1 MYKQLRN
8 SVHSNNNFNE
18 LKLWY
23 KLNFNSLKNPPYHI
37 PKPSIKMWAEDDRPR
52 EKLLLKGKASLSDA
66 ELLAILIGTGY
77 RHKSALDLA
86 QDVLEHG
93 QNDWHKISKM
103 SAIELMKIKG
113 LGPAKAINII
123 SALEIG
129 NRKAATII
137 PAKTK
142 VRNSKMIY
150 DHLKPHFSGLP
161 HEEFYVVYLNF
172 ANEIIETKQL
182 SIGGMTSTVVDGK
195 LLFHYALT
203 CQATGFILSHNH
215 PSGHVGPSEA
225 DRKLTNKMRDFAKLI
240 DMQLIDHLI
249 FTDNGYFSFADEG
262 LL

>member
-1 MYKQLRN
+1 M
-8 SVHSNNNFNE
+8 
-18 LKLWY
+18 
-23 KLNFNSLKNPPYHI
+23 KNPTYQQQ
-37 PKPSIKMWAEDDRPR
+37 KPSIKMWAEDDRPR
-52 EKLLLKGKASLSDA
+52 EKLMLKGKASLSDA

-77 RHKSALDLA
+77 RNKSALELA

-103 SAIELMKIKG
+103 TANELMKIKG
-113 LGPAKAINII
+113 MGPAKAINII

-129 NRKAATII
+129 NRKAATLI

-142 VRNSKMIY
+142 VTHSKMIY
-150 DHLKPHFSGLP
+150 DHLKRFFNGLL

-215 PSGHVGPSEA
+215 PSGHLGPSEA
-225 DRKLTNKMRDFAKLI
+225 DKNLTNRVREFAKLI

>member
-1 MYKQLRN
+1 M
-8 SVHSNNNFNE
+8 
-18 LKLWY
+18 
-23 KLNFNSLKNPPYHI
+23 KNPNYQQQ
-37 PKPSIKMWAEDDRPR
+37 KPSIKMWAEDDRPR

-77 RHKSALDLA
+77 RNKSALELA
-86 QDVLEHG
+86 QDVLKHG
-93 QNDWHKISKM
+93 QNDWHKISNM
-103 SAIELMKIKG
+103 NANELMKIKG
-113 LGPAKAINII
+113 MGPAKAINII

-129 NRKAATII
+129 NRKAATPI

-142 VRNSKMIY
+142 VTHSKMIY
-150 DHLKPHFSGLP
+150 DHLKLYFNGLS
-161 HEEFYVVYLNF
+161 HEEFYVIYLNF

-215 PSGHVGPSEA
+215 PSGHLGPSEA
-225 DRKLTNKMRDFAKLI
+225 DKNLTNRVREFAKLI
-240 DMQLIDHLI
+240 DMQLLDHLI

>member
-1 MYKQLRN
+1 M
-8 SVHSNNNFNE
+8 
-18 LKLWY
+18 
-23 KLNFNSLKNPPYHI
+23 KNPNYQHQ
-37 PKPSIKMWAEDDRPR
+37 KPSIKMWAEDDRPR
-52 EKLLLKGKASLSDA
+52 EKLMLKGKSSLSDA

-77 RHKSALDLA
+77 RNKSALELA

-103 SAIELMKIKG
+103 TANELMKIKG
-113 LGPAKAINII
+113 MGPAKAINII

-129 NRKAATII
+129 NRKAATLI

-142 VRNSKMIY
+142 VTHSKMIY
-150 DHLKPHFSGLP
+150 DHLKLFFNGLS

-215 PSGHVGPSEA
+215 PSGHLGPSEA
-225 DRKLTNKMRDFAKLI
+225 DKNLTNRVREFAKLI